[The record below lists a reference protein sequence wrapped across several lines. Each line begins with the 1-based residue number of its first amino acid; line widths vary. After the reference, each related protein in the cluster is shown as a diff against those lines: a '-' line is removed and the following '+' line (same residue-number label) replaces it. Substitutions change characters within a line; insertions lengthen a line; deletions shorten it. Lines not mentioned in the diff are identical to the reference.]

1 MTARKLPAS
10 LELQEHIAREDSRLN
25 RIENKID
32 KLAETMISL
41 ARAEEKLLSL
51 ESDRFQMNERLNRHS
66 EKLDTVEVK
75 VEKNTITLSV
85 ISRIF
90 WISIT
95 AIAGAAAVQYLMV
108 G

>member
-1 MTARKLPAS
+1 MAARKPTAD
-10 LELQEHIAREDSRLN
+10 LQLKEHIANESSRLD
-25 RIENKID
+25 RIESKID

-41 ARAEEKLLSL
+41 ARAEEKLISL
-51 ESDRFQMNERLNRHS
+51 DSDRFQMNERLNRHS

-85 ISRIF
+85 ITKIF
-90 WISIT
+90 WISLT

>member
-1 MTARKLPAS
+1 
-10 LELQEHIAREDSRLN
+10 
-25 RIENKID
+25 
-32 KLAETMISL
+32 
-41 ARAEEKLLSL
+41 
-51 ESDRFQMNERLNRHS
+51 MNERLNRHS

-85 ISRIF
+85 ITKIF
-90 WISIT
+90 WISLT